1 MDIQLCNIDDCHG
14 NDYDVFGKRRDRIG
28 GWHDRI
34 GGWRE
39 RIGCCGDGHGGL
51 VTVETG
57 ARVGRHESTFRT
69 IRGHVTYDTRRQWW
83 PAQGQWWSA
92 HGQWWSA
99 GRRRGVVGE
108 RRKLARRRR
117 GLMGEQ
123 RGLAAAERT
132 NGDGG
137 WGCGAAMGKKRQSHG
152 PSRTRRVLLGP
163 WLCHEGAGIRT
174 CALRARCSLPD
185 GLSLHRCCRG
195 RRRRARCRGCPGGR

>member
-1 MDIQLCNIDDCHG
+1 MYIQLCNNNDCHG
-14 NDYDVFGKRRDRIG
+14 NDYDAFGKRRDRIG
-28 GWHDRI
+28 GWRD
-34 GGWRE
+34 
-39 RIGCCGDGHGGL
+39 RIGCCGDDHGGL

-57 ARVGRHESTFRT
+57 ARVGRHESTYRT

-83 PAQGQWWSA
+83 SA
-92 HGQWWSA
+92 HGQRRSA
-99 GRRRGVVGE
+99 RRRRGVVGRRKGVMGE

-117 GLMGEQ
+117 GLMGER
-123 RGLAAAERT
+123 RGLAAAGRN
-132 NGDGG
+132 NGGG
-137 WGCGAAMGKKRQSHG
+137 GEDSRGAAMGKKRQSHG

-195 RRRRARCRGCPGGR
+195 RRRRARYRGCPDGR

>member
-1 MDIQLCNIDDCHG
+1 MIMTRSG
-14 NDYDVFGKRRDRIG
+14 NGMTVLGVGVTVMG
-28 GWHDRI
+28 GGVTVI

-57 ARVGRHESTFRT
+57 ARVGRHESTYRT

-83 PAQGQWWSA
+83 SA
-92 HGQWWSA
+92 HGQRRSA
-99 GRRRGVVGE
+99 RRRRGVVGRRKGVMGE

-137 WGCGAAMGKKRQSHG
+137 GD
-152 PSRTRRVLLGP
+152 SRGGDGQETAEP
-163 WLCHEGAGIRT
+163 RT
-174 CALRARCSLPD
+174 QQDA
-185 GLSLHRCCRG
+185 
-195 RRRRARCRGCPGGR
+195 

>member
-1 MDIQLCNIDDCHG
+1 MYIQLCNIDDCHG
-14 NDYDVFGKRRDRIG
+14 NDYDAFGKR
-28 GWHDRI
+28 HDRI
-34 GGWRE
+34 GGWRD
-39 RIGCCGDGHGGL
+39 RIGCCGDDHGGL
-51 VTVETG
+51 VTVEPG
-57 ARVGRHESTFRT
+57 ARVGRHESMYRT

-83 PAQGQWWSA
+83 SA
-92 HGQWWSA
+92 HGQRRSA
-99 GRRRGVVGE
+99 RRRSGVVGE

-123 RGLAAAERT
+123 RGLAAVERT

-137 WGCGAAMGKKRQSHG
+137 WDS
-152 PSRTRRVLLGP
+152 

-174 CALRARCSLPD
+174 CARRARCSLPD